1 MIRILPAAQRMGFS
15 VRFATIW
22 SQRPAISLAV
32 WLVLLVTVLYLA
44 REPAHQLLKSTG
56 RAIYR
61 FMRSAAR
68 AVAHLEQRALQR
80 NREIVLA
87 QGREATEKFIEREF
101 VRINEI
107 VARDLSH
114 YPALHRE
121 LTDAIERLENDY
133 QAATDAPP
141 LPPEWLSVVQTISE
155 LPRQGD
161 PVVSSI
167 LENIQDEVVSAHE
180 ETLKAYQKSSAERHR
195 LLSALQPQW
204 RALAGKLSKTKDVVA
219 ITQERGDAVDK
230 NMAN

>member
-1 MIRILPAAQRMGFS
+1 MLNELLLL
-15 VRFATIW
+15 W

-121 LTDAIERLENDY
+121 ADRCHRTPGKRL
-133 QAATDAPP
+133 
-141 LPPEWLSVVQTISE
+141 S
-155 LPRQGD
+155 G
-161 PVVSSI
+161 
-167 LENIQDEVVSAHE
+167 
-180 ETLKAYQKSSAERHR
+180 RHR
-195 LLSALQPQW
+195 CPAP
-204 RALAGKLSKTKDVVA
+204 AAGMA
-219 ITQERGDAVDK
+219 QRGADHFRTAQARGSGGVLHSGEHSG
-230 NMAN
+230 